1 MGWPAPTPP
10 TFGESSRAHTLL
22 LWLLWPRQPHRVA
35 ERQPCR
41 GVNSL
46 HPHPYGPHTP
56 AHLCIMAVG
65 HRSTRKPPH
74 LFWPEAIAARWSC
87 GPHVTP
93 ASNRRR
99 RCRAGVS
106 HAPTARALR
115 RCAAY
120 VAPTSSLLPILL
132 CLPQP
137 DHFLLAGSAGLG
149 LPTVTK
155 FARRAYTIDSPTV
168 PTQGGS
174 VGRPAPTHAN
184 FRRKFSCT
192 YSPPI
197 TPITPMAASATSHPQ
212 SVSLCRRLCQNWRGL
227 FCVICCK
234 TYRKASTFSSRGFVL
249 S

>member
-1 MGWPAPTPP
+1 MA
-10 TFGESSRAHTLL
+10 A
-22 LWLLWPRQPHRVA
+22 RQPHRVA

-46 HPHPYGPHTP
+46 RPHPYGPHTP
-56 AHLCIMAVG
+56 AHPCILATG
-65 HRSTRKPPH
+65 HRSTRKPTH

-174 VGRPAPTHAN
+174 VGWPAPTPPTFEESSRAHTALLLLLLLLWPRQPHRT
-184 FRRKFSCT
+184 RRASAFVGGCVK
-192 YSPPI
+192 I
-197 TPITPMAASATSHPQ
+197 GAASFA
-212 SVSLCRRLCQNWRGL
+212 
-227 FCVICCK
+227 
-234 TYRKASTFSSRGFVL
+234 
-249 S
+249 